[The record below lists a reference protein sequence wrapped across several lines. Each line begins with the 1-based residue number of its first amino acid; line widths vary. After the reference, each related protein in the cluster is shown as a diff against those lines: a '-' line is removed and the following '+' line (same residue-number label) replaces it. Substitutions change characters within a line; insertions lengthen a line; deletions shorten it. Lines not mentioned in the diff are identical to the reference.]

1 MGSQLR
7 RAGEVQLRQDVASTL
22 REWKGLLG
30 ECAFYFVSIS
40 KTLQKGF
47 WEDAHKILGG
57 LEGNCMFHKKSPDV
71 MGIPLDYG
79 RPSHE
84 GSCAVYEIL
93 TTCTLQRLDLQL
105 IEQQQTTDGQRLE
118 QSSEKKMEEDHPKK
132 KEAPP
137 RKIEVE
143 YTAFTSLHKAAKE
156 CNLEELIFLLSIES
170 EIDNI
175 DIRAGPEEMTPLH
188 LVAAESKN
196 SANGS
201 DCVYRLLV
209 DGHANPCI
217 LDSRNRPPY
226 FLASTEPIRN
236 AFRKARAEIG
246 EEAWKWTEKA
256 KVGPPLSE
264 EEIQRKK
271 LKAAEKKRKHR
282 QKEHKVQEQAG
293 METELK
299 AKEDEEVKQ
308 RKEEESRRARA
319 GLSKTK
325 KSRAGEHP
333 CDFCLQVCKRKS
345 QMFARLDFSYC
356 STDCVKRHQREL
368 MGAAAAARF
377 NK

>member
-30 ECAFYFVSIS
+30 ECALYFVSIS

-47 WEDAHKILGG
+47 WEDAQKILGG
-57 LEGNCMFHKKSPDV
+57 SEQNRMFHKKSPDV

-84 GSCAVYEIL
+84 GCCAVYEIL

-105 IEQQQTTDGQRLE
+105 IEQQQTTDDQRLE

-175 DIRAGPEEMTPLH
+175 DMRAGPEEMTALH
-188 LVAAESKN
+188 LAAESKN

-201 DCVYRLLV
+201 DCV
-209 DGHANPCI
+209 
-217 LDSRNRPPY
+217 
-226 FLASTEPIRN
+226 
-236 AFRKARAEIG
+236 
-246 EEAWKWTEKA
+246 
-256 KVGPPLSE
+256 
-264 EEIQRKK
+264 
-271 LKAAEKKRKHR
+271 
-282 QKEHKVQEQAG
+282 
-293 METELK
+293 
-299 AKEDEEVKQ
+299 
-308 RKEEESRRARA
+308 
-319 GLSKTK
+319 
-325 KSRAGEHP
+325 
-333 CDFCLQVCKRKS
+333 
-345 QMFARLDFSYC
+345 
-356 STDCVKRHQREL
+356 
-368 MGAAAAARF
+368 
-377 NK
+377 